1 MAEPISYEMI
11 RKIEREE
18 MSNPKLA
25 KLPENFYENVM
36 EYIRVKK
43 KAEREGRKIVTE
55 LRNVERLVRAIFLKR
70 EKKIVDA
77 ALKFF
82 DGNIV
87 PENMSEEEKK
97 FFENILTLLKE
108 RREKILKKILE
119 GKTEKVKLV
128 IFKENVPE
136 FVGTDEKTYGPFK
149 KGDVAKL
156 PEEIMK
162 LLIEQGVAEE
172 FEVEK

>member
-36 EYIRVKK
+36 EYIRVKR

-156 PEEIMK
+156 PEKIMK

>member
-36 EYIRVKK
+36 EYIRVKR